1 MDHALLAQDLAQ
13 EARRLSALGLMACT
27 AGNLSA
33 RLGGSTGDLLVSP
46 SGIDKGDL
54 TADAFIRC
62 AAEGTPLEPGRKPSD
77 ETRLHA
83 ALYRATGCGA
93 VVHGHGIHAVALGLR
108 GGDRVVF
115 SGIEMLKAFAG
126 TTTHACT
133 RTIPIVENDQDMTPL
148 AERVLA
154 ARVEEMPAV
163 LVRGHGVYA
172 WGRTVAE
179 AGRHLETVEWL
190 CRLRLLSGL

>member
-1 MDHALLAQDLAQ
+1 MDPALLAQDLAQ
-13 EARRLSALGLMACT
+13 EARRLAGLGLMACT

-33 RLGGSTGDLLVSP
+33 RLGGPGGDLLVSP
-46 SGIDKGDL
+46 SGVDKGDL
-54 TADAFIRC
+54 AAESFIRC
-62 AAEGTPLEPGRKPSD
+62 SPEGDPREAGRRPSD

-108 GGDRVVF
+108 GGDRATF
-115 SGIEMLKAFAG
+115 TGIEMLKAFAG

-133 RTIPIVENDQDMTPL
+133 RAIPIVENDQDMGPL

-154 ARVEEMPAV
+154 NRSAEVPAV

-190 CRLRLLSGL
+190 CRLRLLAGV

>member
-13 EARRLSALGLMACT
+13 EARRLAALGLMACT

-33 RLGGSTGDLLVSP
+33 RMGGADGDLLVSP
-46 SGIDKGDL
+46 SGVDKGDL
-54 TADAFIRC
+54 SAESFIRC
-62 AAEGTPLEPGRKPSD
+62 TPEGRPREPGRRPSD

-83 ALYRATGCGA
+83 AIYRATGCGA

-108 GGDRVVF
+108 GGDRVAF
-115 SGIEMLKAFAG
+115 TGIEMLKAFAG

-133 RTIPIVENDQDMTPL
+133 RTIPIVENDQDMDPL
-148 AERVLA
+148 AARVLA
-154 ARVEEMPAV
+154 ARDAAVPAV
-163 LVRGHGVYA
+163 VVRGHGVYA

-190 CRLRLLSGL
+190 CRLRLLTGG

>member
-1 MDHALLAQDLAQ
+1 MDHTLLAQDLAQ
-13 EARRLSALGLMACT
+13 EARRLAGLGLMACT

-33 RLGGSTGDLLVSP
+33 RLGGADGDLLVSP
-46 SGIDKGDL
+46 SGVDKGEL
-54 TADAFIRC
+54 TAESFIRC
-62 AAEGTPLEPGRKPSD
+62 TIDGTPREPGRKPSD

-83 ALYRATGCGA
+83 ALYRAAGCGA
-93 VVHGHGIHAVALGLR
+93 VVHGHGIHAVALSLR
-108 GGDRVVF
+108 GGDRAEF

-133 RTIPIVENDQDMTPL
+133 RTIPIVENDQDMAPL
-148 AERVLA
+148 AERILA
-154 ARVEEMPAV
+154 DRNPETPAV

-179 AGRHLETVEWL
+179 AGRHLDTVEWL
-190 CRLRLLSGL
+190 CRLRLLVGG